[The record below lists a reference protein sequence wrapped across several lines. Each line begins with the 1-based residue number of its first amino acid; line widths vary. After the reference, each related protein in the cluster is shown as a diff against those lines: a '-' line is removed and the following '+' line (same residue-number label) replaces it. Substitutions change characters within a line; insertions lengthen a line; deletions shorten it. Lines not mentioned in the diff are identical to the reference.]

1 MPLLS
6 TLLIIQTLASYTTME
21 CFPNADIA
29 TFDSVN
35 NARLPIGLD
44 EVGKWIEHL
53 TEVFENGTDSEE
65 HAEVVIRITGLPTP
79 AATKLLQ
86 KFFNDKSAFYASA
99 DIIVFPES
107 KSGVNC
113 GVRCI
118 RILGVGLD
126 FNNEMH
132 DEEGDES
139 EESDEIDPWMS
150 QDAYASFRPP
160 RP

>member
-1 MPLLS
+1 
-6 TLLIIQTLASYTTME
+6 ME

-35 NARLPIGLD
+35 KSRPPIGPD

-53 TEVFENGTDSEE
+53 KEVSENSTASEVQS
-65 HAEVVIRITGLPTP
+65 EVVLRITGLPTP
-79 AATKLLQ
+79 AATKLLR
-86 KFFNDKSAFYASA
+86 KFLKDKGAVHASA
-99 DIIVFPES
+99 DMIVFPES
-107 KSGVNC
+107 KSGVEC

-126 FNNEMH
+126 FNYEMH
-132 DEEGDES
+132 EDEDGDES
-139 EESDEIDPWMS
+139 DESDEIDPWMS

-160 RP
+160 RS